1 MSTATNANKTSNN
14 SSNKSSNNS
23 SNNSSNVKR
32 LLGVRKAIK
41 SRKPLF
47 RQQDFH
53 KKSRLSAKW
62 KRPTGLQSKMR
73 HQFKGY
79 ARRVKQ
85 GWRSPSLIKDFH
97 GKGFKII
104 MLNNLKDIEK
114 IVLKDNEAILIGNV
128 GMKKKLAIA
137 KRAAELNLRL
147 INADYASLQ
156 KSVDEMLT
164 NKKKSKSEK
173 QEKKKK
179 SIEDALKKADKKE
192 KDKKDKKEKDS
203 AALKSDS
210 DTDTASAL
218 SEDEKKEKAKQE
230 KDEVLIHK
238 S

>member
-1 MSTATNANKTSNN
+1 MSNSTNANNKSTNKSNN
-14 SSNKSSNNS
+14 TNT
-23 SNNSSNVKR
+23 VKR
-32 LLGVRKAIK
+32 LLDVRKDLK
-41 SRKPLF
+41 SKKPLF

-85 GWRSPSLIKDFH
+85 GWRSPSLIRDFH
-97 GKGFKII
+97 GKGFKIVF
-104 MLNNLKDIEK
+104 LNNLKDVETI
-114 IVLKDNEAILIGNV
+114 ILKDNEAILIGNV

-137 KRAAELNLRL
+137 KRAVERNLRL
-147 INADYASLQ
+147 INTDYSELQ
-156 KSVDEMLT
+156 KTADELLA
-164 NKKKSKSEK
+164 NKKKSKVEK

-192 KDKKDKKEKDS
+192 KDKKDKKDKKDD
-203 AALKSDS
+203 ALKSDS
-210 DTDTASAL
+210 DKNDVLTL
-218 SEDEKKEKAKQE
+218 SEEDKKEKEKQE